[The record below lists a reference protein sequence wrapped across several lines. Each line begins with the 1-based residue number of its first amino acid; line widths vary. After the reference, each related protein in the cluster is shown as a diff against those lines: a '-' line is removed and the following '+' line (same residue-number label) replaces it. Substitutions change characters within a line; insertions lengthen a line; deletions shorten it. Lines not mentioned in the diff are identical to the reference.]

1 MSVPLAPLCV
11 FQSLTLDFRTSLS
24 LSLSLPA
31 WLWSFLS
38 SAEQIDEGHWLAVE
52 RQLMAS
58 KERWEIKKR
67 MGVVKRNLINGFVT
81 DWADI

>member
-1 MSVPLAPLCV
+1 MSVPLAPLCISSV
-11 FQSLTLDFRTSLS
+11 LDFRLLDVCLS
-24 LSLSLPA
+24 PA
-31 WLWSFLS
+31 WLRSFLS

-67 MGVVKRNLINGFVT
+67 MGVVKGNLINGFMT
-81 DWADI
+81 DWAEI